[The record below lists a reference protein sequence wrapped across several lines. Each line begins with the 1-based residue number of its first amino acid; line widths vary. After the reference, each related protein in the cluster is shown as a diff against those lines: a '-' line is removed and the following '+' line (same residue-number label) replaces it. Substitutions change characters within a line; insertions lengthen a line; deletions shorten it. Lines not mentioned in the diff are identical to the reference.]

1 MHLLPLARSYRAAGM
16 PMMLNRL
23 RRQMPLSFR
32 MTTRLVR
39 RFARR
44 QDGAA
49 AIEFAMVALPFLSLL
64 FAIMETALVFFAGQT
79 LEAAAAEASRLI
91 MTGQAQQ
98 ANYTAAD
105 FKNQVCARIYGL
117 FDCAGGITVDVKNYS
132 NFGSIDN
139 KPPVSNGS
147 FDASK
152 TGYALAGPGCIQV
165 VTLYYQWPTYVTML
179 GLSNL
184 NGGSHLMSATA
195 VFKNEPYSA
204 SGAC

>member
-1 MHLLPLARSYRAAGM
+1 
-16 PMMLNRL
+16 MLDML
-23 RRQMPLSFR
+23 RRRMPSPFR
-32 MTTRLVR
+32 LATRLVR

-64 FAIMETALVFFAGQT
+64 FAIIETALVFFAGQT
-79 LEAAAAEASRLI
+79 LETAAAEASRLI

-105 FKNQVCARIYGL
+105 FKKEVCSRIYGL
-117 FDCAGGITVDVKNYS
+117 FDCSGGMTVDVKNYS
-132 NFGSIDN
+132 TFGSIN
-139 KPPVSNGS
+139 HTPPVSNGS

-152 TGYALAGPGCIQV
+152 TGYAPAGPGCIQV
-165 VTLYYQWPTYVTML
+165 VTLYYQWPVYVSML

-184 NGGSHLMSATA
+184 NGGSRLMSATA
-195 VFKNEPYSA
+195 VFKNEPYST